1 MHMLIQHDSYAYISW
16 EYAMFVVRER
26 ERERG
31 TSILMRSIDFIVTAN
46 SQECI
51 TLYVSSTLYHKVDIL
66 QKDHRNVICINN
78 RVISTLMHL
87 LTIY

>member
-1 MHMLIQHDSYAYISW
+1 MHIFHGNTPHVCR
-16 EYAMFVVRER
+16 ERERER